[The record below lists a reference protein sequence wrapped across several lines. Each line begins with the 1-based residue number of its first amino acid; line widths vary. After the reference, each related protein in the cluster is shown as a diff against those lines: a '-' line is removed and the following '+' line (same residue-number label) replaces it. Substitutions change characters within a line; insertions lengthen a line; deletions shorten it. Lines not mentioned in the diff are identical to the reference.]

1 MRRDSMA
8 EFKSKYSELSF
19 FVEDVA
25 YKFSGGQFSTEDKK
39 VIEVVEK
46 LRDVTRVDAPKA
58 KKAEAKPKAARKT
71 ATRKTSEK

>member
-1 MRRDSMA
+1 MA

-19 FVEDVA
+19 FVGDAA
-25 YKFSGGQFSTEDKK
+25 YKFSGGKFSTEDKE
-39 VIEVVEK
+39 VIETIEK

-58 KKAEAKPKAARKT
+58 KKAEAKPKAAARKT